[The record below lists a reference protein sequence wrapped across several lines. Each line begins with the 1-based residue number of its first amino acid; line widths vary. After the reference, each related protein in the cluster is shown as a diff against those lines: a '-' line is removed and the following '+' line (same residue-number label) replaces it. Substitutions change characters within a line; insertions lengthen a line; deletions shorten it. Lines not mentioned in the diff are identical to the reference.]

1 MIEDKLDK
9 DQRIRLEAL
18 SQAIGSYMGKPAN
31 TGQLVTRAASFETF
45 IKDGVLDNRG
55 DER

>member
-18 SQAIGSYMGKPAN
+18 AQANVSAATGKTAEA
-31 TGQLVTRAASFETF
+31 VIYVAKRFEAYVRNGE
-45 IKDGVLDNRG
+45 K
-55 DER
+55 